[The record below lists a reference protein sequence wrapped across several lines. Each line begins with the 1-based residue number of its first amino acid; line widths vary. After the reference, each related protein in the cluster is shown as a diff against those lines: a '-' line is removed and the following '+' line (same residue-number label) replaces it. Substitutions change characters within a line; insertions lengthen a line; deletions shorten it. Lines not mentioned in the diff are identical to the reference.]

1 MRKQAQINSQ
11 ETNMPGKVLKIKVN
25 LSPLYIDVFA
35 MREFKASEVNILISN
50 GKYIKLEP
58 A

>member
-1 MRKQAQINSQ
+1 MS
-11 ETNMPGKVLKIKVN
+11 GKVLKVKVN
-25 LSPLYIDVFA
+25 ISPLHRDVFA